1 MNYKYLWIKIKYT
14 LYLQI
19 STLKKCR
26 YFYWVTVVFSLIDII
41 LILPIQAKTLN
52 RKNDLSILVPNL
64 HLDKQN
70 KPN

>member
-41 LILPIQAKTLN
+41 FILPIQAKTLN